1 MSGPAIR
8 PLSLLFSDSLFCT
21 FSNTLNAQAAFQQW
35 LYLISVNI
43 KIADLTMQRTKE
55 PSRTKAN

>member
-1 MSGPAIR
+1 MGYI
-8 PLSLLFSDSLFCT
+8 
-21 FSNTLNAQAAFQQW
+21 SNTLNAQAAFQQW